1 MEAVNS
7 PHATHFY
14 AVSHFLFQAQQ
25 TCNNRCVVDFQIKD
39 LSAMEKE
46 CANACVQKHMVIMKD
61 VAKF

>member
-7 PHATHFY
+7 PQATHFY
-14 AVSHFLFQAQQ
+14 AVSHFLFKAQQ
-25 TCNNRCVVDFQIKD
+25 TCNDRCVVDFQIKD